1 MDCSTPGFPVP
12 HHLLKFVQVHVHWI
26 VMPSNHL
33 ILCHPLL
40 LLPSILPIIRVL
52 CKESAVHIR
61 WPTYWSFSFS
71 VSPSNEHSRLISF
84 RMDWFDL
91 LAVQVKVFL
100 VVVVFL
106 TSLAT
111 LHFWLIFIF
120 WINLLLVV
128 MTANHSDWRCK
139 RSSPN
144 DASPA
149 TWRYLTYSFQRFT
162 SLLLH
167 GLTRLALKE
176 TSSLHS
182 KETTAH

>member
-1 MDCSTPGFPVP
+1 MDRSIPGFAV
-12 HHLLKFVQVHVHWI
+12 HHQLPELPQTHVCQVSDAI
-26 VMPSNHL
+26 QPS
-33 ILCHPLL
+33 HPLSSPSPPAFN
-40 LLPSILPIIRVL
+40 LPQHQGLFQSVTSLHQVAKVL
-52 CKESAVHIR
+52 ELQ
-61 WPTYWSFSFS
+61 
-71 VSPSNEHSRLISF
+71 PSNEFSGLISF
-84 RMDWFDL
+84 RIDWFDL
-91 LAVQVKVFL
+91 LAVQGKVFL